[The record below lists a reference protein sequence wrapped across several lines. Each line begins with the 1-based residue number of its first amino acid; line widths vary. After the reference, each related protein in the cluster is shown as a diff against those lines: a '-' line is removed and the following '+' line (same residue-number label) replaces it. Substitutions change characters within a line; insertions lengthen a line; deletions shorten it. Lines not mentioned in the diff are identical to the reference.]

1 MSSIT
6 AEEAKALAPDLASLK
21 AAQEL
26 ADICHWVSLGAN
38 EAALW
43 GECKGS
49 AQKPYKVQ
57 VDLSNRGFAC
67 TCPSRKSPCK
77 HVLGLM
83 LLASAS
89 PTILKDTTP
98 PAWVSEW
105 LEKRT
110 DQTSD
115 HARQAEPD
123 TASSQSRQ
131 KDAARRAA
139 RREKLVAAGLE
150 TLDLW
155 LKDLIRQG
163 LAFAQSAPASFW
175 EQQSARLVDAQLP
188 GAARMVR
195 EMQGIPGASPNWAE
209 ILLLKMARLQ
219 LLIQAYRRLES
230 LPEPSRTDVRTL
242 LGWTI
247 NRKELIHS
255 SPALSDDWLV
265 VAQTLEED
273 ETSGLRTQINWLW
286 GKTSRKP
293 AQLILFAFR
302 TRPFED
308 HLFPGLTL
316 RGDLVYFPG
325 AYPLRAV
332 FKSYRGLEST
342 FVPAGFPN
350 ILAFLDAYSTALGL
364 NPWLEHFPVVLEHV
378 TIEKLETNWLLCD
391 GENQAIP
398 VSPRSPCWELLS
410 LSGGHPLTVF
420 GLWDGFAFFPMTAW
434 ENERFVRL

>member
-89 PTILKDTTP
+89 PTILKDATP

-115 HARQAEPD
+115 HAGQAEPD

-195 EMQGIPGASPNWAE
+195 EMQDIPGASPNWTE
-209 ILLLKMARLQ
+209 ILLLKMARLH

-247 NRKELIHS
+247 NRKELILS

-332 FKSYRGLEST
+332 FKSYRGLGST

-350 ILAFLDAYSTALGL
+350 FLAFLDAYSTALGL

-378 TIEKLETNWLLCD
+378 TIERLETNWLLCD

-398 VSPRSPCWELLS
+398 ISPRSHCWELFS

-420 GLWDGFAFFPMTAW
+420 GLWDGFSFFPMTAW

>member
-89 PTILKDTTP
+89 PTILKDATP

-115 HARQAEPD
+115 HAGQAEPD

-175 EQQSARLVDAQLP
+175 DSNLP
-188 GAARMVR
+188 A
-195 EMQGIPGASPNWAE
+195 
-209 ILLLKMARLQ
+209 
-219 LLIQAYRRLES
+219 
-230 LPEPSRTDVRTL
+230 
-242 LGWTI
+242 
-247 NRKELIHS
+247 
-255 SPALSDDWLV
+255 
-265 VAQTLEED
+265 
-273 ETSGLRTQINWLW
+273 
-286 GKTSRKP
+286 
-293 AQLILFAFR
+293 
-302 TRPFED
+302 
-308 HLFPGLTL
+308 
-316 RGDLVYFPG
+316 
-325 AYPLRAV
+325 
-332 FKSYRGLEST
+332 
-342 FVPAGFPN
+342 
-350 ILAFLDAYSTALGL
+350 
-364 NPWLEHFPVVLEHV
+364 
-378 TIEKLETNWLLCD
+378 C
-391 GENQAIP
+391 
-398 VSPRSPCWELLS
+398 
-410 LSGGHPLTVF
+410 
-420 GLWDGFAFFPMTAW
+420 
-434 ENERFVRL
+434 